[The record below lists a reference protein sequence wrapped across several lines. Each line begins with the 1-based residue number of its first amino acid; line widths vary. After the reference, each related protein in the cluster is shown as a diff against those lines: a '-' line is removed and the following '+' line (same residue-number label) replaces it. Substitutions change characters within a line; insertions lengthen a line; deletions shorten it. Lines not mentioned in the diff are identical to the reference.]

1 MKDTDRIAAL
11 AALELTEQ
19 SRRQL
24 EEDVGRILD
33 MVEVLR
39 TADLPP
45 DTEPLRH
52 PLELG
57 QRTRPDSSSDS
68 DVRDKVMAKAPDSLG
83 GLFLVPKVLD

>member
-39 TADLPP
+39 TADLPA

-52 PLELG
+52 ALELG

-68 DVRDKVMAKAPDSLG
+68 DIRDKVMAKAPDSLG